1 MLSGIGDT
9 AILQLPPYINGEA
22 LPKRLDYVL
31 VSSPAAESYTGYVN
45 TTDDDGNFANATL
58 TLPAFTDF
66 GSVKLTL
73 TLHAAV
79 GSGKPLA
86 SPLLTTVTVFVI
98 PGALSLLPPLVT
110 LALSVW
116 LRQVVV
122 ALLTGI
128 WVGATLLSGYN
139 PAAGLLRT
147 FDTYFVNAVTDG
159 EHAGIV
165 IFTLILGGLIETVAR
180 CKGGEGLAI
189 VMERFTT
196 TRVRAQ
202 LGTWLLGLMI
212 FFDDYSSILIVGNSL
227 RVVMPRMRV
236 STEKFA
242 FLVHTMGVSLAS
254 FSPVSSWIGFEY
266 GYVAQQYRLGDIYPF
281 YLQCYVSVL

>member
-1 MLSGIGDT
+1 MLSGIADT
-9 AILQLPPYINGEA
+9 AQLQLPPYVNGDA
-22 LPKRLDYVL
+22 LPKQLIYIL
-31 VSSPAAESYTGYVN
+31 KSPVCTGYCARGQFN
-45 TTDDDGNFANATL
+45 TTDELGNFVNATVQ
-58 TLPAFTDF
+58 LPAFEET
-66 GSVKLTL
+66 GSIELELILSSAGPKRLS
-73 TLHAAV
+73 AV
-79 GSGKPLA
+79 LG
-86 SPLLTTVTVFVI
+86 TRVTVFVV
-98 PGALSLLPPLVT
+98 PGVLSLLPPIVT
-110 LALSVW
+110 LVLSVW

-128 WVGATLLSGYN
+128 FVGATLLSRYN

-227 RVVMPRMRV
+227 RVVMPRMKV

-266 GYVAQQYRLGDIYPF
+266 GYVAQQYRLQQPARTRTR
-281 YLQCYVSVL
+281 S